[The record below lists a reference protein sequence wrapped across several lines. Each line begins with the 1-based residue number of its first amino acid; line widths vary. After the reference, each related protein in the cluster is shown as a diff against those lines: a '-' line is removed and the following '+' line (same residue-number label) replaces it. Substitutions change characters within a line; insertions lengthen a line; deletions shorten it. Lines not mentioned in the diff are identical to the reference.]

1 MLFVYVMHP
10 LHAPNTPYSPST
22 VVDNSSHHAT
32 TAVRGAASSPAATSQ
47 PATPAPPHHHRL
59 THNAAA
65 SSPASS
71 TQATTPRPSRKRGR
85 DRGSSN
91 SRGVAGAARA
101 VRGQRVIVCA
111 VCGDGKPKRS
121 PDGQHNNFTYAY
133 GSTRRVCK
141 STWMNSML
149 GPPTRWPIGCRD

>member
-1 MLFVYVMHP
+1 MHP

-59 THNAAA
+59 THNAA

-141 STWMNSML
+141 STWMNSLL
-149 GPPTRWPIGCRD
+149 GPPARWPIGCRD

>member
-1 MLFVYVMHP
+1 MRLTR
-10 LHAPNTPYSPST
+10 NSPST

-32 TAVRGAASSPAATSQ
+32 TAVRGAASSPVATPQ
-47 PATPAPPHHHRL
+47 PATPAPPHHRRL
-59 THNAAA
+59 THNAA

-71 TQATTPRPSRKRGR
+71 ARAATPRPSRKRGR

-91 SRGVAGAARA
+91 SRGVSGAARA
-101 VRGQRVIVCA
+101 VRGQRLIVCA

-133 GSTRRVCK
+133 GSTQRVCK
-141 STWMNSML
+141 STWMNSL
-149 GPPTRWPIGCRD
+149 LVLPARRPIGCRD